1 MSKSGATR
9 KLKESGMTIY
19 CLADKRHYPISEL
32 EGVKVLQSNGRSRIV
47 GVTPSGHKVSRFIS
61 KQMAGSGLLGK
72 LFNPGTG
79 ELFPGSSNIPLLGM
93 LL

>member
-61 KQMAGSGLLGK
+61 KQMAGSGLIGKALGMPDGK
-72 LFNPGTG
+72 IPVLGD
-79 ELFPGSSNIPLLGM
+79 IPLLGM
-93 LL
+93 LF